1 VLNES
6 DGLRLFLTDAV
17 EAFPGENLT
26 TNEIVEKYAGYCST
40 HGWNMTMR
48 KTEEQLPDLMMA
60 LFHVAR
66 SNNIPNSHYVVALSR
81 NIVLTLHGRVIDH
94 GKIISDSS

>member
-1 VLNES
+1 
-6 DGLRLFLTDAV
+6 LRLFLTDAV

-48 KTEEQLPDLMMA
+48 KTEEQLPDLMIGA
-60 LFHVAR
+60 VPRRPFKT
-66 SNNIPNSHYVVALSR
+66 ISR
-81 NIVLTLHGRVIDH
+81 RVTMSSLYLE
-94 GKIISDSS
+94 ISF